1 MTRAAT
7 RAASLCPALRR
18 AALASGWCL
27 PPGPVELSRLVAALD
42 TLLGDTDDREA
53 QRARPGR
60 CIHLLSLHSGD
71 TRHLTLVLPG
81 QDEPR
86 QGRISLFSPL
96 GAALLGRAC
105 RRPHRSTGIRLA
117 RACLRVVR
125 VAPLSGDTAL
135 KH

>member
-42 TLLGDTDDREA
+42 TLLGDTDGRDA

-60 CIHLLSLHSGD
+60 RIHLLSLHSGD

-81 QDEPR
+81 QDDPR

-96 GAALLGRAC
+96 GAALLGTRAGDIIEARAFGWRERAC
-105 RRPHRSTGIRLA
+105 
-117 RACLRVVR
+117 V
-125 VAPLSGDTAL
+125 LSVSPPCPETPP
-135 KH
+135 